1 VARDLLTPLALIAIG
16 CALAVAARQDVRT
29 REVDARVLAAA
40 AAPAALLIYL
50 NHGDP
55 PYLASLALGLA
66 IALAARL
73 LGAGYA
79 DSIAL
84 AAVSAAPPVCSLP
97 AAFIAVAAG
106 SAALPAIMLR
116 LYATNRR
123 RPCRMTA
130 LEMLTH
136 VCVSREEL
144 ARSPL
149 KYIVGSV
156 RDVERYDPGS
166 VRVDAEWVKAK
177 YGVPYV
183 LLIALGYWAYAAV
196 YSALRLLP

>member
-1 VARDLLTPLALIAIG
+1 VIQEAAVLAIG
-16 CALAVAARQDVRT
+16 CALALAARQDART

-40 AAPAALLIYL
+40 AAPAALLVYL
-50 NHGDP
+50 NHGNSL
-55 PYLASLALGLA
+55 YLASLALGLA
-66 IALAARL
+66 VALAARL

-116 LYATNRR
+116 LYVTNRG

-130 LEMLTH
+130 FEMLTH

-156 RDVERYDPGS
+156 RDMERYDPGS
-166 VRVDAEWVKAK
+166 VKVDAEWVKAR

-183 LLIALGYWAYAAV
+183 LLIALGYWAYAAA
-196 YSALRLLP
+196 YFMLRLLP